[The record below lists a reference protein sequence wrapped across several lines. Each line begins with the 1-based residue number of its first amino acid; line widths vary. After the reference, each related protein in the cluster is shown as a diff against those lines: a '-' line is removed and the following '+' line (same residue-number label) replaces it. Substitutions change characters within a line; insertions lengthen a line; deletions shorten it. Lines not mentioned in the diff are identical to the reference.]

1 MKLRILGTSSAFPT
15 RTRNHTANLLNY
27 SGESLLFDCGEG
39 TQRQLRVSNENPQKI
54 TKIFI
59 SHWHGDHVLGLPGLL
74 QSMGMNRR
82 TSRLEIYGPIGTKK
96 KLDAIMKAYESDRLS
111 YRLDIKEINPKK
123 VTTIFENDKYRINS
137 VLLTHTVPCLGY
149 SFEEKEKI
157 RINTSILEDMGVKTK
172 HPSLRDLTLKK
183 NVTING
189 KKINWKKV
197 TYTQPGK
204 KFSVAIDTSY
214 CDQIVDL
221 AKNAD
226 VFLCE
231 ATFSNKI
238 KDSAEKGG
246 HMTTKEAAK
255 LGKRAKVNHLV
266 LTHFSQRYRSTKELE
281 SEAKSVFRGKLSM
294 ARDFMEIKF

>member
-39 TQRQLRVSNENPQKI
+39 TQRQLRISNENPQKI

-82 TSRLEIYGPIGTKK
+82 TSRLEIYGPVGTKK

-111 YRLDIKEINPKK
+111 YRIDIFELKNKTVK
-123 VTTIFENDKYRINS
+123 TIFENEKYKINS
-137 VLLTHTVPCLGY
+137 VLLTHPIPCLGY
-149 SFEEKEKI
+149 AFEEKEKI
-157 RINTSILEDMGVKTK
+157 RIDTSFLKELGVKTK

-183 NVTING
+183 DIIIDG
-189 KKINWKKV
+189 KKISWKKS
-197 TYTQPGK
+197 TYIQSGK
-204 KFSVAIDTSY
+204 KFTVTIDTAY

-221 AKNAD
+221 AKNSN

-231 ATFSNKI
+231 STFSNKI

-246 HMTTKEAAK
+246 HMTSKEAAK
-255 LGKRAKVNHLV
+255 LGKRAKVDHLI
-266 LTHFSQRYRSTKELE
+266 LTHFSQRYRSVKELE
-281 SEAKSVFRGKLSM
+281 LEAKSVFKGKLSM
-294 ARDFMEIKF
+294 ARDFMEVKI

>member
-27 SGESLLFDCGEG
+27 AGENLLFDCGEG
-39 TQRQLRVSNENPQKI
+39 TQRQIRIANENPQKI

-82 TSRLEIYGPIGTKK
+82 TSRLEIYGPVGTKK
-96 KLDAIMKAYESDRLS
+96 KLNAIMKAYESDKLS
-111 YRLDIKEINPKK
+111 YKIDISEVKNKTVK
-123 VTTIFENDKYRINS
+123 TIFENDKYKINA
-137 VLLTHTVPCLGY
+137 VLLTHPIPCLGY

-157 RINTSILEDMGVKTK
+157 RIDTSILEDLGIRTK
-172 HPSLRDLTLKK
+172 HPSLRELTLKK
-183 NVTING
+183 NITVDG
-189 KKINWKKV
+189 KNINWKNT
-197 TYTQPGK
+197 TYIQSGK
-204 KFSVAIDTSY
+204 KFTVTIDTSY

-221 AKNAD
+221 AKNSD
-226 VFLCE
+226 IFLCE

-246 HMTTKEAAK
+246 HMTSKEAAK
-255 LGKRAKVNHLV
+255 LAKRAKVGHLI
-266 LTHFSQRYRSTKELE
+266 LTHFSQRYKSVKELE
-281 SEAKSVFRGKLSM
+281 LEARSVFKGKLSM

>member
-39 TQRQLRVSNENPQKI
+39 TQRQLRISNENPQKI

-111 YRLDIKEINPKK
+111 YRIDIKEIRPKK
-123 VTTIFENDKYRINS
+123 VVTIFENDKYRINS

-149 SFEEKEKI
+149 SFEEKEKV
-157 RINTSILEDMGVKTK
+157 RIDTSILKDMGVKTK

-189 KKINWKKV
+189 KKIDWKKV

-221 AKNAD
+221 AKNSD

-255 LGKRAKVNHLV
+255 LGKRAKVSHLV